1 MLDDAN
7 HAAFGLE
14 RREWILNELRRV
26 GSVRVVELSK
36 TLGVADLTI
45 RRDLRD
51 LADKGLITRVH
62 GGATLRS
69 RLDTTVPL
77 GTHTPGPPRFRVG
90 MVIPSLSYYWPQIVI
105 GARAAATDAGVQLV
119 LRGASYSAEDQA
131 RQMGSLVQSGGIHG
145 LIVAPET
152 SGHEGAG
159 ILRWLESLPT
169 PVVLVERRAPVAL
182 ALTQT
187 EWVTTDHS
195 FGGALA
201 ARHLASAGHTRIGIV
216 TDSHSPTSARLR
228 QGWLPTTSELSIEST
243 LDLEVSMDDLSGE
256 QRLSLVDG
264 ILDRCRETGTTALLI
279 HSDRQAIMIQ
289 QQAIDRGLQMPGD
302 LAIVAYDDELAASG
316 EHPITALRPPKQQV
330 GRVAIETMVARLTE
344 GPRRPVQR
352 VELLPSLHV
361 RESAPAGHAAQPGMV
376 ASGSV
381 SA

>member
-1 MLDDAN
+1 MLDEAN
-7 HAAFGLE
+7 HTAFGLE

-26 GSVRVVELSK
+26 GSVRVVELSR

-69 RLDTTVPL
+69 RLDTTVPV

-119 LRGASYSAEDQA
+119 LRGASYSVDDQA
-131 RQMGSLVQSGGIHG
+131 RQMASLVKSGGIHG

-152 SGHEGAG
+152 SGTEGAG
-159 ILRWLESLPT
+159 ILRWLEAMPT
-169 PVVLVERRAPVAL
+169 PIVLVERRAPVSL
-182 ALTQT
+182 ALTRT

-201 ARHLASAGHTRIGIV
+201 ARHLAAAGHTRIGIV

-228 QGWLPTTSELSIEST
+228 QGWEPTTSELSIEST
-243 LDLEVSMDDLSGE
+243 LDLEVSMDDLSAV
-256 QRLSLVDG
+256 QRIALVDE
-264 ILDRCRETGTTALLI
+264 ILDRCAATGTTALLI

-302 LAIVAYDDELAASG
+302 LAIIAYDDELAASG

-330 GRVAIETMVARLTE
+330 GRVAIETMVARLSE
-344 GPRRPVQR
+344 GARRPVQR

-361 RESAPAGHAAQPGMV
+361 RESTPSGHAVVQELS
-376 ASGSV
+376 ASGTV
-381 SA
+381 TA

>member
-1 MLDDAN
+1 MLDDAT

-14 RREWILNELRRV
+14 RREWILNELRRA
-26 GSVRVVELSK
+26 GSVRVVELAK

-69 RLDTTVPL
+69 RLDTTVPV
-77 GTHTPGPPRFRVG
+77 GTHLPGPPRFRVG
-90 MVIPSLSYYWPQIVI
+90 MVIPSLSYYWPQVVI
-105 GARAAATDAGVQLV
+105 GARAAATEAGIQLV
-119 LRGASYSAEDQA
+119 LRGASYSVEDQA
-131 RQMGSLVQSGGIHG
+131 KQMASLVKLGGIHG
-145 LIVAPET
+145 LIAAPET
-152 SGHEGAG
+152 AGPDGAG
-159 ILRWLESLPT
+159 ILRWLEAMPT
-169 PVVLVERRAPVAL
+169 PVVLVERRAPVSL

-201 ARHLASAGHTRIGIV
+201 VRHLASAGHTRLGIV
-216 TDSHSPTSARLR
+216 TDSHSPTSARLL
-228 QGWLPTTSELSIEST
+228 QGWKHTTAELSIHST
-243 LDLEVSMDDLSGE
+243 LELEVSMDDLSGK
-256 QRLSLVDG
+256 QRIDLVDG
-264 ILDRCRETGTTALLI
+264 ILDRCAMTGTTALLI

-316 EHPITALRPPKQQV
+316 EHPITALRPPKQHV
-330 GRVAIETMVARLTE
+330 GRMAIETMVARLTE
-344 GPRRPVQR
+344 GSRRPVQR

-361 RESAPAGHAAQPGMV
+361 RESTPTGHAVAAKAC
-376 ASGSV
+376 ASGTV
-381 SA
+381 MA